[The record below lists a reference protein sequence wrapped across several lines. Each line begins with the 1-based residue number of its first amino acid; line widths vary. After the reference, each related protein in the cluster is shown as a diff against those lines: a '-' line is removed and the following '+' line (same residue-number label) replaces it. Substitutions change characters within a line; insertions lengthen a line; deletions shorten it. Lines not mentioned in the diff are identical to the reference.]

1 MLFFCEPIF
10 VGLLMCMHHCL
21 LLVSVVSLFLCLRPW
36 ELQGLLSSVHL
47 VSRYSSCRDYV
58 EPMFWL
64 FSFLIITV

>member
-21 LLVSVVSLFLCLRPW
+21 LGFRYFSISLPTSLGATGVAEFGAL
-36 ELQGLLSSVHL
+36 GF
-47 VSRYSSCRDYV
+47 SCRDYV